1 MNHKSIKMKNRI
13 KSESTVK
20 HEGREHYDNGEYY
33 YYYDDDDDDDIDD
46 LDDRDDGDIDDDGEE
61 EYEDEYEDE
70 EAADGDENDE
80 DYYYYYVDANGQPQ
94 PSPSSQQQQ
103 QHPQVALIR
112 RRRRRR
118 RRRMSKR
125 GQYTKRACINCRI
138 AHAACDSGR
147 PCKRCV
153 QLGKTSTCID
163 AERKRT
169 RKRGMEE
176 TDMEQQDKFYPSMA
190 EYIPL
195 LGSLMNSGDM
205 MSATT
210 TTTSMNN
217 KATEGASSS
226 SAVIVI
232 DDDDD
237 EEAGDK
243 NNNHNHEKKSD
254 KGSDGGAKN
263 TLHKRKA
270 SKKRANQQQ
279 QKLKIDTE
287 MLLDF
292 NDEGLLHTPHTPSN
306 HHHHSAS
313 SMHDN
318 PTNSNNNLDHSNHL
332 SSNNNDLDD
341 IDIDAISPTSLL
353 VLPLSPLSASAMIS
367 PMPQQQQQ
375 HPFSSLSIDHH
386 QRHNHSSETTSL
398 PSYSLLQPSSPSP
411 MHDSSPVVQ
420 QQPTDDGPSR
430 DTPVLSES
438 VIGSST
444 MVNDDNDDGILLLDS
459 NNNSKSESETSES
472 VDGSKTL
479 APLVEQQLKQLLPSS
494 SGGTTANH
502 PLPFNIVE
510 AMGKNNNDELV
521 KVLMMEYARQAEEVK
536 QLKNLVRHLQQ
547 MVITPQIG
555 PYYGSFAPSAGLQN
569 NPTKNT

>member
-1 MNHKSIKMKNRI
+1 
-13 KSESTVK
+13 
-20 HEGREHYDNGEYY
+20 
-33 YYYDDDDDDDIDD
+33 
-46 LDDRDDGDIDDDGEE
+46 
-61 EYEDEYEDE
+61 
-70 EAADGDENDE
+70 
-80 DYYYYYVDANGQPQ
+80 
-94 PSPSSQQQQ
+94 
-103 QHPQVALIR
+103 
-112 RRRRRR
+112 
-118 RRRMSKR
+118 
-125 GQYTKRACINCRI
+125 
-138 AHAACDSGR
+138 
-147 PCKRCV
+147 
-153 QLGKTSTCID
+153 
-163 AERKRT
+163 
-169 RKRGMEE
+169 
-176 TDMEQQDKFYPSMA
+176 MEQQDKFYPSMA

-210 TTTSMNN
+210 TTTTTSMNN

-232 DDDDD
+232 DDDD

-270 SKKRANQQQ
+270 SKKRTNQQQQQ

-306 HHHHSAS
+306 HHHSAS

-375 HPFSSLSIDHH
+375 QHHPFSSLSIDHH

-398 PSYSLLQPSSPSP
+398 PSYSLLQPSPSP

-430 DTPVLSES
+430 DTPVLRDS